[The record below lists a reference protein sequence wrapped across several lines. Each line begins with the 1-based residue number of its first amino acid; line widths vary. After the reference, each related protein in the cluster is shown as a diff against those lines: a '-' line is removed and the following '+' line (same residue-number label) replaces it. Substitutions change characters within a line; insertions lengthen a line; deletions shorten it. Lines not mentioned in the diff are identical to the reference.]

1 MCVCV
6 CVCVRARARAR
17 IYIYMYVY
25 MYIFLDLHLTSDYFN
40 RVIVLFSGMST
51 FLFIFVSCSTNEFS
65 CLLWHQSASF
75 ITPLNN
81 AVPYVTLWSV
91 WNSPECDGGQL
102 IVIIN
107 LIRQLI
113 TNKVFAFLCS
123 NCPAVISVS
132 FHCDLLCKTF
142 VQSFV
147 GCNPFLWK

>member
-65 CLLWHQSASF
+65 CLL
-75 ITPLNN
+75 
-81 AVPYVTLWSV
+81 
-91 WNSPECDGGQL
+91 
-102 IVIIN
+102 
-107 LIRQLI
+107 
-113 TNKVFAFLCS
+113 
-123 NCPAVISVS
+123 
-132 FHCDLLCKTF
+132 
-142 VQSFV
+142 
-147 GCNPFLWK
+147 